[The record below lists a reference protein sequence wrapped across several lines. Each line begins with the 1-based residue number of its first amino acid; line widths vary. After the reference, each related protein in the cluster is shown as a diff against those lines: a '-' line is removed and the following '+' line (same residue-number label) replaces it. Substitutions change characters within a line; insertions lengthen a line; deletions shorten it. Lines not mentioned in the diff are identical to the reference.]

1 VSFPR
6 LGTQEHS
13 LRNGWDLARFWHGH
27 KLVWAWVAG
36 VVVWVGIVGVPSSRP
51 QIFAIVGLGLI
62 ASSAGEPKAWKRVAL
77 DWAPLYF
84 MLTLYDYL
92 RGFAGTWLSPHSL
105 QQIAIDQWL
114 FGGTVLTVRLQH
126 AFYTPGV
133 AHPWDYAAFFV
144 YMTHFFASF
153 VVAAWLWKFAYE
165 RFRRFAFLFVTLTFA
180 GFATYALYPAMPP
193 WLASREAALQ
203 PTAKIIDEMWAH
215 VGLLNGAH
223 VFSATGHFANPV
235 AAVPSLH
242 AAYPM
247 LLLLFFW
254 KSAKRWRGLLV
265 AYTLAMGL
273 TLIYTGEHYVV
284 DIVLGWLYAT
294 AVFVVGSRALDR
306 YARRPRP
313 ETTSPAGALA

>member
-1 VSFPR
+1 MSV
-6 LGTQEHS
+6 
-13 LRNGWDLARFWHGH
+13 RFWHGH

-62 ASSAGEPKAWKRVAL
+62 ASSAGEPKAWKRVARRL
-77 DWAPLYF
+77 GAPL
-84 MLTLYDYL
+84 LHPHPL
-92 RGFAGTWLSPHSL
+92 RRAPRIRRHLALPHSL

-144 YMTHFFASF
+144 YMTHFFAAF

-180 GFATYALYPAMPP
+180 AFATYALYPAMPP

-215 VGLLNGAH
+215 VGLVNGAH
-223 VFSATGHFANPV
+223 VLSATGNFANPV

-254 KSAKRWRGLLV
+254 KSAKRWRWLLV

-273 TLIYTGEHYVV
+273 TLIYTGEHYVI
-284 DIVLGWLYAT
+284 DILLGWLYAT
-294 AVFVVGSRALDR
+294 VVFVIGSRVLDR

-313 ETTSPAGALA
+313 ETTSPAGVLA